1 VYPENYHS
9 YGFDGL
15 PQNADVFQFENC
27 LPASLP
33 WVFRASIIAWAIA
46 SNRLGNRKQARW
58 TDLQIH
64 FLFQAHLRAL
74 TLARTQFFGPRQLKG
89 GQRDRKDSN
98 S

>member
-9 YGFDGL
+9 YSFDGL

-33 WVFRASIIAWAIA
+33 WFFGPGVSQAAIA
-46 SNRLGNRKQARW
+46 SNRKQARS

-64 FLFQAHLRAL
+64 FLFQAHLHAL

-89 GQRDRKDSN
+89 GQGDREDSN